1 MNFDAERVTQK
12 LDVASVL
19 EDIRSGASDST
30 LMVKYTLSRKGL
42 HCLFKKLEASGLMR
56 LLNPAVLVKDIKE
69 GASREDLMRK
79 YSLSARGIQD
89 LFKQLRE
96 AGIKFPDNGNGK
108 SHSPRRINVSALIR
122 DIKSGMDRQSLI
134 TKYDISNKQLRKIFN
149 RLERSGMIAREYLD
163 ALPLLEEDT
172 TSVWQPREFL
182 RCYPL
187 VSLHVA
193 DAENPHSR
201 GTVVD
206 LSEKGLGL
214 MGMPTAVDEAKTLK
228 LLPTII
234 VSDIRLQ
241 FTALCR
247 WTGPYGP
254 ELRARS
260 GFEITEIDETNL
272 QWLRE
277 LIGTTTVCI

>member
-1 MNFDAERVTQK
+1 MNFDPERAKQK
-12 LDVASVL
+12 LDVASIL

-30 LMVKYTLSRKGL
+30 LMAKYTLSRTGL

-56 LLNPAVLVKDIKE
+56 LLNPALLLQDIRE
-69 GASREDLMRK
+69 GATREDLMTK
-79 YSLSARGIQD
+79 YRLSARGIQD

-108 SHSPRRINVSALIR
+108 THSPRRINVSDMVR

-134 TKYDISNKQLRKIFN
+134 TKYEISNKQLRKIFN
-149 RLERSGMIAREYLD
+149 RLERSGMIAKEYID

-193 DAENPHSR
+193 DTENPQSR

-214 MGMPTAVDEAKTLK
+214 LGITTSVDETKTMK
-228 LLPTII
+228 LIPTII
-234 VSDIRLQ
+234 VGDISLQ
-241 FTALCR
+241 FTARCR
-247 WTGPYGP
+247 WTGPFDP

-260 GFEITEIDETNL
+260 GFEITEIDEINL